1 VADDITATEIML
13 KIQLTLMLVCSCF
26 TGASPLPI
34 DPIWST
40 ESFRKAFTASYGI
53 DSRIEPKLTL
63 EEKEELDLVAKKMAT
78 GDRPGAISLMV
89 KSLLLEKSPA
99 MLFNLGSLQFEE
111 GESTQAMS
119 NFRKALKIQ
128 PNFRDAHRNLAIA
141 YVQAGDYKEAEPSLR
156 RAMELGSQDGLT
168 MGLLGYCLS
177 QSGRSHD
184 ALQAYRMAKLTM
196 PDELQWQL
204 GEATALMDLDELEE
218 AASIYEYVLKVSPER
233 VAIWVNLGDVHLRQG
248 QQLLA
253 IADLEVAR
261 RLNVLDASAI
271 LSLGHLYLNETL
283 TEKAMI
289 CYRQA
294 LKNPVPLHFQKFADV
309 VDYLV
314 RYQLWN
320 QARQFVME
328 IRQAADY
335 DTQIKEDSKSAHQFE
350 RAGAM
355 IEIELGDSKEGVS
368 RLESLLKKNPLD
380 GLILITLSE
389 HFVENK
395 ETEKALM
402 LLERAAS
409 IDEFTVQA
417 QRRRGE
423 ILTLRGDY
431 SAALDALRNAQEIEP
446 NKALEQYIESIERLS
461 KLHERQ

>member
-1 VADDITATEIML
+1 MMV
-13 KIQLTLMLVCSCF
+13 KSQLILMFACICV
-26 TGASPLPI
+26 TDAAPLPI
-34 DPIWST
+34 DPMWST
-40 ESFRKAFTASYGI
+40 DSFRKAFTASYGV
-53 DSRIEPKLTL
+53 DSRIEPKLTT
-63 EEKEELDLVAKKMAT
+63 EEKGELDLVAKKMAS

-89 KSLLLEKSPA
+89 KSSLLEKSPA

-141 YVQAGDYKEAEPSLR
+141 YVQAGNYKEAEPSLR

-204 GEATALMDLDELEE
+204 GEATALMDLDELQE
-218 AASIYEYVLKVSPER
+218 AASIYEYVLKVSPKR
-233 VAIWVNLGDVHLRQG
+233 VAVWVNLADVHLRQG
-248 QQLLA
+248 NQLLA

-261 RLNVLDASAI
+261 RLDVLDASAI

-283 TEKAMI
+283 IERAMN
-289 CYRQA
+289 CYREA
-294 LKNPVPLHFQKFADV
+294 LKDPVPLPLQKFADA

-314 RYQLWN
+314 RHQLWK
-320 QARQFVME
+320 QARQFIME
-328 IRQAADY
+328 IKEVGSY
-335 DTQIKEDSKSAHQFE
+335 EEQIKEDSKSAHQFE

-355 IEIELGDSKEGVS
+355 IEIELGDSESGAS
-368 RLESLLKKNPLD
+368 RLESLLKKDPLD
-380 GLILITLSE
+380 GLILIILSE

-409 IDEFTVQA
+409 IDEFAAQA
-417 QRRRGE
+417 QRSRGE
-423 ILTLRGDY
+423 ILALRGDY
-431 SAALDALRNAQEIEP
+431 VAALDALKNAQDIEP
-446 NKALEQYIESIERLS
+446 NGALEKYIESIERLS
-461 KLHERQ
+461 RIRERQ

>member
-1 VADDITATEIML
+1 ML
-13 KIQLTLMLVCSCF
+13 KIQFTLMLVYTCL
-26 TGASPLPI
+26 TGATPLPI
-34 DPIWST
+34 DPIWNT
-40 ESFRKAFTASYGI
+40 ESFRKAFTASYGV
-53 DSRIEPKLTL
+53 DSRIEPKLNAA
-63 EEKEELDLVAKKMAT
+63 EKEELDLVAKKMAA
-78 GDRPGAISLMV
+78 GDRLGAISLMV
-89 KSLLLEKSPA
+89 KSALLEKSPA

-111 GESTQAMS
+111 GQSTKAMS

-141 YVQAGDYKEAEPSLR
+141 HVQAGDYKEAEPSLR

-204 GEATALMDLDELEE
+204 GEATALMDLNELQE
-218 AASIYEYVLKVSPER
+218 AASIYEHVLRVSPER
-233 VAIWVNLGDVHLRQG
+233 VAIWVNLADVHFRQG
-248 QQLLA
+248 QQILA

-261 RLNVLDASAI
+261 RLNALDASAI
-271 LSLGHLYLNETL
+271 LSLGHMYLNEAL
-283 TEKAMI
+283 TEKAMS

-294 LKNPVPLHFQKFADV
+294 LKDPVPLAFQKFADA

-314 RYQLWN
+314 RYQFWD
-320 QARQFVME
+320 QASQFVME
-328 IRQAADY
+328 IKKVAEY
-335 DTQIKEDSKSAHQFE
+335 DAQIKEDSKAAHQFE

-355 IEIELGDSKEGVS
+355 IEIELGDPEAGAS
-368 RLESLLKKNPLD
+368 RLQSLLKKDPLD

-402 LLERAAS
+402 LLERAAL
-409 IDEFTVQA
+409 IDEFAVQA

-423 ILTLRGDY
+423 ILALRGDY
-431 SAALDALRNAQEIEP
+431 SAALDALKNAQAIEP
-446 NKALEQYIESIERLS
+446 HSALEKYIESLERLS
-461 KLHERQ
+461 KLHDRQ

>member
-1 VADDITATEIML
+1 ML
-13 KIQLTLMLVCSCF
+13 KTQLTLMLVCTCF
-26 TGASPLPI
+26 TDAAPLPI

-53 DSRIEPKLTL
+53 DSRIEPKLTAK
-63 EEKEELDLVAKKMAT
+63 EKEELDLVSKKMAA
-78 GDRPGAISLMV
+78 GDRLGAISLIV
-89 KSLLLEKSPA
+89 KSSLLEKSPA

-111 GESTQAMS
+111 GKSTQAMS

-141 YVQAGDYKEAEPSLR
+141 YVQAGNYKEAEPSLR

-233 VAIWVNLGDVHLRQG
+233 VAIWVNLADVHLRQG
-248 QQLLA
+248 HQILA
-253 IADLEVAR
+253 IADMEVAR
-261 RLNVLDASAI
+261 RLNALDASAI
-271 LSLGHLYLNETL
+271 LSLGHLYLNEAL
-283 TEKAMI
+283 TEKAMD

-294 LKNPVPLHFQKFADV
+294 LKSPVPLAFQKFADA

-314 RYQLWN
+314 RYQFWD
-320 QARQFVME
+320 QASQFVME
-328 IRQAADY
+328 IKQVAEY
-335 DTQIKEDSKSAHQFE
+335 DAQIKEDSKAAHQFE

-355 IEIELGDSKEGVS
+355 IEIELGDPEAGAS
-368 RLESLLKKNPLD
+368 RLQSLLKKDPLD

-409 IDEFTVQA
+409 IDDFSVQA

-423 ILTLRGDY
+423 ILALRGDY
-431 SAALDALRNAQEIEP
+431 SAALDALKKAQAIEP
-446 NKALEQYIESIERLS
+446 HRALDKYIESIERLS

>member
-1 VADDITATEIML
+1 MFKLQFI
-13 KIQLTLMLVCSCF
+13 LMLFCISV
-26 TGASPLPI
+26 TGAAPMPI
-34 DPIWST
+34 DPIWNT
-40 ESFRKAFTASYGI
+40 DSFRKAFTASYGI
-53 DSRIEPKLTL
+53 DSRIEPKLTP
-63 EEKEELDLVAKKMAT
+63 EEKEELDLVSKKMAS

-89 KSLLLEKSPA
+89 KSPLLEKSPA

-111 GESTQAMS
+111 GKSDQAMN

-141 YVQAGDYKEAEPSLR
+141 YVQSGDYKEAEPSLR
-156 RAMELGSQDGLT
+156 RAIELGSQDGLT

-177 QSGRSHD
+177 QSGRTHD

-204 GEATALMDLDELEE
+204 GEATALMDLGELEE
-218 AASIYEYVLKVSPER
+218 AASIYEYVLRVSPER
-233 VAIWVNLGDVHLRQG
+233 VVIWVNLADVHLRQG

-253 IADLEVAR
+253 ISDLEIAR
-261 RLNVLDASAI
+261 RLNALDASEI

-283 TEKAMI
+283 TEKAMD

-294 LKNPVPLHFQKFADV
+294 LKDPEPLPFQKFTDA

-314 RYQLWN
+314 RYQLWD

-328 IRQAADY
+328 IKQAASY
-335 DTQIKEDSKSAHQFE
+335 DKQIKEDSKAAHQFE

-355 IEIELGDSKEGVS
+355 IDIEVGDSERGAAK
-368 RLESLLKKNPLD
+368 LELFLKTDPLD
-380 GLILITLSE
+380 GFILVTLSE
-389 HFVENK
+389 YFVEK
-395 ETEKALM
+395 EQTEKALM
-402 LLERAAS
+402 FLERAAS
-409 IDEFTVQA
+409 VDEFAAQA

-423 ILTLRGDY
+423 ILALRGDY
-431 SAALDALRNAQEIEP
+431 NSALDALNNAQAIEP
-446 NKALEQYIESIERLS
+446 HRALEQYIESIERMS